1 MKSNHKKKSPIG
13 IIVSI
18 SFVLFIAIGGSV
30 YYKYNAAQSLAANDS
45 PAAEQSQ
52 PTEVEKPVEEKTEPQ
67 NEEVLTKP
75 TTEEPS
81 KNTASEQKNE
91 ANEQPV
97 NKKPQLE
104 NGYIVDQKPVTEPTY
119 VKDVLIVNK
128 KFPLPANYNKGE
140 DPAARAAFEKMAAA
154 AKSEG
159 IELVAFS
166 GFRSYEYQ
174 TTLYDR
180 YVNKDGKDAADRY
193 SARPGYSEHQTGLA
207 FDIGE
212 KGREDLWL
220 TKAFGETK
228 AGQWLVKNAHNYGF
242 ILRYPEGK
250 EDITGFMYESWHF
263 RYLEGNLAKKVYES
277 GVTLE
282 EYLGLE

>member
-1 MKSNHKKKSPIG
+1 MKSNHKKKSPVG

-18 SFVLFIAIGGSV
+18 SFVIFIAIGGSV
-30 YYKYNAAQSLAANDS
+30 YYKFNAAQSLAANDS
-45 PAAEQSQ
+45 LVDKQSQ
-52 PTEVEKPVEEKTEPQ
+52 PTEVEKPVEEKTEPK
-67 NEEVLTKP
+67 NEEVPTEP
-75 TTEEPS
+75 TTEEPP
-81 KNTASEQKNE
+81 KNTGSEQGNE
-91 ANEQPV
+91 AKEPPV
-97 NKKPQLE
+97 NKEPQLE
-104 NGYIVDQKPVTEPTY
+104 NGYIVDQKPATEPTF
-119 VKDVLIVNK
+119 VQDVLIVNK
-128 KFPLPANYNKGE
+128 KMPLPANYNKGE
-140 DPAARAAFEKMAAA
+140 DPAARAAFEKMATA
-154 AKSEG
+154 AKGEG

-174 TTLYDR
+174 TTLYNR

-220 TKAFGETK
+220 TAAFGETK

-263 RYLEGNLAKKVYES
+263 RYLEGDLAAKVYKS

>member
-1 MKSNHKKKSPIG
+1 MKLNHKKKSPIG
-13 IIVSI
+13 IIMSI
-18 SFVLFIAIGGSV
+18 SFVIFIAIGGSV
-30 YYKYNAAQSLAANDS
+30 YYKYNAAQSLAANDTFGG
-45 PAAEQSQ
+45 EQSK
-52 PTEVEKPVEEKTEPQ
+52 PTNVEKPVDENVEPQ
-67 NEEVLTKP
+67 NEETPEKP
-75 TTEEPS
+75 TNEERP
-81 KNTASEQKNE
+81 KDTVPEEGNGTK
-91 ANEQPV
+91 EQPV

-104 NGYIVDQKPVTEPTY
+104 NGYIVDQKPATEPIY

-140 DPAARAAFEKMAAA
+140 DPAARAAFEEMATAA
-154 AKSEG
+154 RGEG

-180 YVNKDGKDAADRY
+180 YVNKDGKEAADRY

-228 AGQWLVKNAHNYGF
+228 AGQWLAKNAHHYGF

-263 RYLEGNLAKKVYES
+263 RYLEGDLATKVYES
-277 GVTLE
+277 GLTLE
-282 EYLGLE
+282 EYLGLQ